1 MARHPS
7 ARPLAVAALLAA
19 ALAGACTNSGT
30 EAEGTNQAPALSGRG
45 GPASDQNPVGAS
57 PDQAGRTRAEAAGA
71 IGPGNTAGTSNVNP
85 VTQSTKTQVD
95 TIPDTR
101 PDAGPG
107 SQ

>member
-7 ARPLAVAALLAA
+7 ARPLIVAALLAA
-19 ALAGACTNSGT
+19 LVTACTNSGT
-30 EAEGTNQAPALSGRG
+30 EAEGTNQAPAVSGRG

-57 PDQAGRTRAEAAGA
+57 PNQAGQTRAEPAGA

-95 TIPDTR
+95 STPDLR
-101 PDAGPG
+101 PNAGPG
-107 SQ
+107 SE